1 MSEPGPTVYEQVGGE
16 QFFTDLTADFYRHVE
31 ADPELRALYPEE
43 DLGPAERR
51 LRLFLMQYWGGPSTY
66 GEERGHPR
74 LRMRHFPYPI
84 DPAMRNRW
92 LSAMG
97 AALQARALPADLEE
111 QMWRYFT
118 MAAVSMEN
126 VDVGDPIERAAVAD
140 LSDPGAGR

>member
-1 MSEPGPTVYEQVGGE
+1 MSDQEQTVYELVGGE

-66 GEERGHPR
+66 NDERGHPR

-84 DPAMRNRW
+84 DSAMRNRW

-97 AALQARALPADLEE
+97 AALRDRGLPPDLEE
-111 QMWRYFT
+111 TMWRYFT

-126 VDVGDPIERAAVAD
+126 VDEGDPLERTTVAE
-140 LSDPGAGR
+140 LSDDESGR